1 MTLAFEASK
10 VNTDRWYSIRPLSI
24 AISEFSL
31 LEAKDNALSPSTE
44 PIHVI
49 LWFDVVPVMFGP
61 NITGTYH
68 VQSDIGAINRT
79 GSVSGSFYKDGGE
92 YYAVNGDITAN
103 GAQKLALSANRSSAI
118 YGASIGVQPASQ
130 RFLACIKF

>member
-1 MTLAFEASK
+1 MLGLRTQSNLE
-10 VNTDRWYSIRPLSI
+10 RLHI
-24 AISEFSL
+24 ARHPTGFHLGRCADHLCSGS
-31 LEAKDNALSPSTE
+31 
-44 PIHVI
+44 
-49 LWFDVVPVMFGP
+49 P

-103 GAQKLALSANRSSAI
+103 GAQKLALSANRSSEI
-118 YGASIGVQPASQ
+118 YGSSTVVQPASL
-130 RFLACIKF
+130 RSLVCIKI